1 MERVHER
8 YLKKLRRRQDAFLAL
23 KAYVPRA
30 QALLRGMAEV
40 VDMLLA
46 EDVKDVVDSLFQ
58 SRRWKVLNSY
68 IVARGVFVLYRLRL
82 ATSRGRYPSSRSA
95 RGRSRPVPSGYG
107 PENNWARDDSP
118 EEMQREAKIHREL
131 WELDRSRD
139 LFLQH
144 QSKEDRCYSEHPGE
158 KHTETRPIS
167 KRTYAAA
174 AATACGESAHLEP
187 SGLVDV
193 GRSGWLPI
201 NEQQIRWADDFRPG
215 WSERLLLRRRDYSAK
230 VPDDFTN
237 QPPLPRTAFKK
248 VMRIELEKN
257 GLDALS
263 QECM

>member
-1 MERVHER
+1 METHNYTRKDQIGARDIGLILCGKLESMERVHER

-95 RGRSRPVPSGYG
+95 RGGPMPVPSGYG
-107 PENNWARDDSP
+107 PENNWTRDDSP
-118 EEMQREAKIHREL
+118 EEMQRKAKIHREL

-144 QSKEDRCYSEHPGE
+144 QSKRRQVLQ
-158 KHTETRPIS
+158 RPPWG
-167 KRTYAAA
+167 K
-174 AATACGESAHLEP
+174 AHGDPTHLKTN
-187 SGLVDV
+187 
-193 GRSGWLPI
+193 I
-201 NEQQIRWADDFRPG
+201 HH
-215 WSERLLLRRRDYSAK
+215 RRRHRLWRK
-230 VPDDFTN
+230 CT
-237 QPPLPRTAFKK
+237 PRAVWLGRRETKWVAA
-248 VMRIELEKN
+248 
-257 GLDALS
+257 D
-263 QECM
+263 Q